1 VANDDPAEQLK
12 KLSELRAQGVL
23 SEAEFTAAK
32 AKVLGSTDS
41 SKPSVTPT
49 GIAAALG
56 FAAVIIGSIGPW
68 ATSPLSSASG
78 FDGDGKITAIA
89 GVIGLVLIAGK
100 RPGFAPLMALVAIGV
115 GIYDAIHIHDR
126 LRHVTLF
133 GAQIDHVGWGVYV
146 VIGGAVIAAVSAFKS
161 IEGTS
166 VAGS

>member
-1 VANDDPAEQLK
+1 MANDDPAEQLK

-100 RPGFAPLMALVAIGV
+100 RPGFAPLMALVAIG
-115 GIYDAIHIHDR
+115 AIDIALADVAGVQAV
-126 LRHVTLF
+126 HVTR
-133 GAQIDHVGWGVYV
+133 GAG
-146 VIGGAVIAAVSAFKS
+146 SALLS
-161 IEGTS
+161 IMFFA
-166 VAGS
+166 VAGCVP